1 LLSFLIMAFLVLIL
15 TPLFILMTVLLQSD
29 FFLDLPNS
37 VMSQYIFNFT
47 TSPDDLMSVLQRYLT
62 PAIGALIPALYLN
75 RRGTSGMPLGI
86 IGISALAVI
95 GFTMALLLSSALAMD
110 ALKDRLFVENA
121 FALDPASAEMQ
132 EAFTAKLTTARSYLS
147 RLQESLLFIV
157 MTVFGVRIAGR

>member
-1 LLSFLIMAFLVLIL
+1 
-15 TPLFILMTVLLQSD
+15 
-29 FFLDLPNS
+29 
-37 VMSQYIFNFT
+37 
-47 TSPDDLMSVLQRYLT
+47 
-62 PAIGALIPALYLN
+62 
-75 RRGTSGMPLGI
+75 MPLGI